1 MESQS
6 ENKKKNAGA
15 LRCYFI
21 EIVAITSAYLIEVV
35 KGNRTELWT
44 DREGYDTDRAA
55 GQPDGIRDQQSDRS
69 KSFYRGKRAEYFGDH
84 GRSIRT
90 FQ

>member
-21 EIVAITSAYLIEVV
+21 EIVVITSAYLIEVV
-35 KGNRTELWT
+35 KGNRTAGYVVLVCLLLWLPAI
-44 DREGYDTDRAA
+44 AA
-55 GQPDGIRDQQSDRS
+55 MLVYFKTKMQKQSAICMDLD
-69 KSFYRGKRAEYFGDH
+69 F
-84 GRSIRT
+84 
-90 FQ
+90 

>member
-21 EIVAITSAYLIEVV
+21 EIVVITSAYLIEVV
-35 KGNRTELWT
+35 KGNRTA
-44 DREGYDTDRAA
+44 GYVVLVCLLL
-55 GQPDGIRDQQSDRS
+55 
-69 KSFYRGKRAEYFGDH
+69 
-84 GRSIRT
+84 
-90 FQ
+90 

>member
-35 KGNRTELWT
+35 KGNRTA
-44 DREGYDTDRAA
+44 GYIVRMPAFVASGDC
-55 GQPDGIRDQQSDRS
+55 SDACL
-69 KSFYRGKRAEYFGDH
+69 F
-84 GRSIRT
+84 
-90 FQ
+90 

>member
-21 EIVAITSAYLIEVV
+21 EIVVITSAYLIEVV
-35 KGNRTELWT
+35 KGNRT
-44 DREGYDTDRAA
+44 A
-55 GQPDGIRDQQSDRS
+55 GLLYWYACFCGSRRLQRCLFILKTKMQKQSAICMDLD
-69 KSFYRGKRAEYFGDH
+69 F
-84 GRSIRT
+84 
-90 FQ
+90 

>member
-35 KGNRTELWT
+35 KGNRTA
-44 DREGYDTDRAA
+44 GYICTGMPAFVAPGDC
-55 GQPDGIRDQQSDRS
+55 SDACL
-69 KSFYRGKRAEYFGDH
+69 F
-84 GRSIRT
+84 
-90 FQ
+90 

>member
-35 KGNRTELWT
+35 KGNRTAGYIVLVCLLLWLPAIQ
-44 DREGYDTDRAA
+44 RCLFILKIKM
-55 GQPDGIRDQQSDRS
+55 QKQSAICMDLD
-69 KSFYRGKRAEYFGDH
+69 F
-84 GRSIRT
+84 
-90 FQ
+90 